1 MNPIKIISITV
12 LILSLFTACS
22 KDDYQL
28 SSNAVD
34 PFVRFNVLVSSNN
47 LPLTYPSLNSALV
60 PVSSYKNT
68 SVKPLKIPVTL
79 TSPTLKK
86 PVLITYSITGTG
98 DNANYS
104 VKPLNQISFTG
115 NQLTDTIF
123 LSFDKR
129 WNTKQKITLK
139 LEESSDSSI
148 KIGNL
153 NTAAPNSTFEVNL
166 DEVKTTYTFPI
177 NRLEIKGEIGEEIV
191 FKVDF
196 PNGFIPAEI
205 NTQRIF
211 EFLNGFNY
219 TLTHDDFGDNR
230 NSITYRLKLLENIN
244 NNDVSYQTNI
254 TLVNSNTYTTTG
266 NTVLQ
271 IVKPIKSFRDVAT
284 NTAAKFYDLS
294 NPFYLTYGEQ
304 WFDRSG
310 ICAWQTF
317 NAFTYPVV
325 VPAGSEN
332 AILFSDKGTLSTTD
346 DVYHHAFKI
355 GFNVA
360 TGTNTTNSFGLK
372 RWFSNESVTA
382 ANSPGFNITS
392 ALEFFPENGN
402 SKTKGAVL
410 VIPQYITIAGTNG
423 KSYNI
428 GISGGGTYKEISAGL
443 FEISFE
449 LKATNTALFG
459 GTVSSQYRIFNN
471 RVYPKPAAITT
482 SCLKEISL

>member
-1 MNPIKIISITV
+1 MNPIKIISIAV

-22 KDDYQL
+22 KDDYKL
-28 SSNAVD
+28 NSDNVD

-47 LPLTYPSLNSALV
+47 LPLQYPAVNSALV

-68 SVKPLKIPVTL
+68 SVKTLKIPVTL

-86 PVLITYSITGTG
+86 PVFVTYSITGTG
-98 DNANYS
+98 DSNSFS
-104 VKPLNQISFTG
+104 VKPLEQISFMG
-115 NQLTDTIF
+115 NQLTDTIY

-129 WNTKQKITLK
+129 WSTKQKITLK
-139 LEESSDSSI
+139 LEESSDPAI
-148 KIGNL
+148 TIGNL
-153 NTAAPNSTFEVNL
+153 NTVAPNNSFEVNL

-177 NRLEIKGEIGEEIV
+177 NRFEIKGEIGEEIV

-196 PNGFIPAEI
+196 PNGFIPSEI
-205 NTQRIF
+205 NDNTMF

-219 TLTHDDFGDNR
+219 SLTHDDFGDNR
-230 NSITYRLKLLENIN
+230 NSVTYRLTLLENIK
-244 NNDVSYQTNI
+244 NDDVFYQTNI
-254 TLVNSNTYTTTG
+254 ALVNSDTYKTTG

-271 IVKPIKSFRDVAT
+271 IVKPIKSIRDTAA
-284 NTAAKFYDLS
+284 NTAGKFYDLS
-294 NPFYLTYGEQ
+294 NPFYLTYGEN

-310 ICAWQTF
+310 VCAWQTF
-317 NAFTYPVV
+317 NAFTFPVV

-332 AILFSDKGTLSTTD
+332 AILYSDKGTSSTTD

-355 GFNVA
+355 GFNVT

-372 RWFSNESVTA
+372 RWFSNESISA

-423 KSYNI
+423 KSYSI

-471 RVYPKPAAITT
+471 RVYPKPTPISE